1 MAGAQAPAI
10 LTPKSLQG
18 IIKMKYF
25 VESNNGFGPFG
36 VIKEFDNYKEAVIY
50 AVLYSRKNQV
60 RTKVTTI

>member
-1 MAGAQAPAI
+1 MVGAQAPAI
-10 LTPKSLQG
+10 QTPKPRNG
-18 IIKMKYF
+18 IIMMKYF

-36 VIKEFDNYKEAVIY
+36 VIKEFDDYKEAVIY